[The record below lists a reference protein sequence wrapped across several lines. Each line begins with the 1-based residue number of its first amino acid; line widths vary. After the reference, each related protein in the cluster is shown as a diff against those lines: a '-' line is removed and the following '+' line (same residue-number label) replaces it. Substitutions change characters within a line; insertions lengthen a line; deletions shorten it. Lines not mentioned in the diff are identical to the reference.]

1 MVFEID
7 CVFYSGILAFEEYC
21 KKNKISDPYQEDLD
35 ISRKY
40 FREEKLSNGTVITIV
55 APKEEYEEQDKIR
68 LQELKKKKK
77 KSIIKNEIYFQM
89 DICGITLTEV
99 SLYANN

>member
-68 LQELKKKKK
+68 LQELKKEKEEYNKKRDLFLDGYMWNYLNGGEPLCK
-77 KSIIKNEIYFQM
+77 
-89 DICGITLTEV
+89 
-99 SLYANN
+99 

>member
-7 CVFYSGILAFEEYC
+7 CIFYSGILAFEEYC

-68 LQELKKKKK
+68 LQELKKEKEEYNKKRDLFLDGYMWNYLNGGEPLCK
-77 KSIIKNEIYFQM
+77 
-89 DICGITLTEV
+89 
-99 SLYANN
+99 

>member
-7 CVFYSGILAFEEYC
+7 CVFYCGILAFEEYC

-68 LQELKKKKK
+68 LQELKKEKEEYNKKRDLFLDGYMW
-77 KSIIKNEIYFQM
+77 NYLNGGE
-89 DICGITLTEV
+89 
-99 SLYANN
+99 SLCK